1 VTQSNSVDS
10 TANAGNRANTSQD
23 ATQSSGGG
31 SGLQV
36 QGAAQ
41 LAATLQ
47 GAFAGSLAVQKG
59 ASNDASPVRLFSPG
73 GGGDVNQSNSATSEA
88 DSGNDAST
96 YQRSDQEIGGKKQCG
111 CTGLPIQ
118 AVGQQAW
125 TRQLGLAGSA
135 AFQDNPQNVA
145 DPVRFKSPDGY
156 EQPKPC
162 GCKGPDEPKAYP
174 DGGSCGCQ
182 GSPDGG
188 SYGQQGS
195 ADGGSY
201 GNQSS
206 PDWGSYGGSNL
217 NSGSPYGGSDT
228 QTAYPDTQKTY
239 PKGGSTDQSNT
250 AGSTANGGNE
260 GRTDQSASQ
269 LV

>member
-1 VTQSNSVDS
+1 
-10 TANAGNRANTSQD
+10 
-23 ATQSSGGG
+23 
-31 SGLQV
+31 
-36 QGAAQ
+36 
-41 LAATLQ
+41 
-47 GAFAGSLAVQKG
+47 AGSVAVQKG
-59 ASNDASPVRLFSPG
+59 PSNDASPVRLFSPG

-96 YQRSDQEIGGKKQCG
+96 HQRSDQEIGGTKQCG

-125 TRQLGLAGSA
+125 TGQLGLAGSA

-156 EQPKPC
+156 EQPKQPC
-162 GCKGPDEPKAYP
+162 GCKGSDEPKAYP

-228 QTAYPDTQKTY
+228 QTAYPDTQK
-239 PKGGSTDQSNT
+239 
-250 AGSTANGGNE
+250 
-260 GRTDQSASQ
+260 
-269 LV
+269 